1 MKMTNY
7 FDSSTDIKSYLTFRL
22 GEEVYACHVNKLL
35 SILEMPDITEIPG
48 APKYMKGIIDL
59 RGKVL
64 PLIDTKVKLNMPAV
78 EFTKDTCI
86 VVMDINFENDNLLIG
101 VLVDAVLEVME
112 FDEDK
117 ILPPPNL
124 GKKYQSKFI
133 YGIVKKEEKFIM
145 LLDIDMLFS
154 IDEIDF
160 LKETT
165 DDQAEI
171 EENNK

>member
-1 MKMTNY
+1 MTNF

-35 SILEMPDITEIPG
+35 SILEIPNITEVPG
-48 APKYMKGIIDL
+48 SPKYMKGIIDL

-64 PLIDTKVKLNMPAV
+64 PLIDTKVKLSMPPV

-86 VVMDINFENDNLLIG
+86 VVMDINFENDSLLIG
-101 VLVDAVLEVME
+101 ILVDAVLEVME
-112 FDEDK
+112 FDSDK

-133 YGIVKKEEKFIM
+133 YGIVKKDDKFIM
-145 LLDIDMLFS
+145 MLDIDMLFS
-154 IDEIDF
+154 IDEIDY
-160 LKETT
+160 LVGTT
-165 DDQAEI
+165 DDPTEI
-171 EENNK
+171 GASTK

>member
-1 MKMTNY
+1 MKITNY

-35 SILEMPDITEIPG
+35 SILEIPNITEIPG

-64 PLIDTKVKLNMPAV
+64 PLIDTEVKLNMPAV

-86 VVMDINFENDNLLIG
+86 VVMDINFESDNILVG

-171 EENNK
+171 EESPK